1 MATKKCPNGH
11 QYDSSIYGDNCPFCP
26 SGHTHVNSGT
36 ESGTRTTSGNG
47 GTSNETGA
55 TIPQPGNLGS
65 GDTIFGGY
73 PLNGTDASNS
83 TRDRRVVGLLVSYS
97 ANEAGEVYKI
107 YEGRNIIGRGNE
119 CDIPFPNDNTM
130 SRDHL
135 LIQYI
140 EAKGAFRAQDKGSSH
155 GTYINGQVCVLGDT
169 MEIKTNDVI
178 VLGSTKFIFL
188 AIPQF

>member
-11 QYDSSIYGDNCPFCP
+11 QYDSGIYGDNCPFCP

-36 ESGTRTTSGNG
+36 ESETWGTAGNG
-47 GTSNETGA
+47 GMSNETGA
-55 TIPQPGNLGS
+55 TIPQPGNMGS
-65 GDTIFGGY
+65 GDTTFGY

-83 TRDRRVVGLLVSYS
+83 TRDRRVVGILVSFS
-97 ANEAGEVYKI
+97 ANEAGEVYKV
-107 YEGRNIIGRGNE
+107 YEGKNIIGRGND
-119 CDIPFPNDNTM
+119 CDIPFPDDSNM
-130 SRDHL
+130 SREHL

-140 EAKGAFRAQDKGSSH
+140 EAKGVFRAVDRGSSN
-155 GTYINGQVCVLGDT
+155 GTYINGQVCVLGDII
-169 MEIKTNDVI
+169 EIKTNDVI

>member
-36 ESGTRTTSGNG
+36 ESETQATMANGFGCATNATSA
-47 GTSNETGA
+47 TS
-55 TIPQPGNLGS
+55 PMQ
-65 GDTIFGGY
+65 DDFGGGHTVIRN
-73 PLNGTDASNS
+73 PNGTDASNP
-83 TRDRRVVGLLVSYS
+83 DGGRRIVGVLVSYS
-97 ANEAGEVYKI
+97 ANETGEVYKI
-107 YEGRNIIGRGNE
+107 YEGRNIIGSGNE

-140 EAKGAFRAQDKGSSH
+140 EAKGAFRAVDRGSSN
-155 GTYINGQVCVLGDT
+155 GTYINGQVCVLGDII
-169 MEIKTNDVI
+169 EIKTNDVI